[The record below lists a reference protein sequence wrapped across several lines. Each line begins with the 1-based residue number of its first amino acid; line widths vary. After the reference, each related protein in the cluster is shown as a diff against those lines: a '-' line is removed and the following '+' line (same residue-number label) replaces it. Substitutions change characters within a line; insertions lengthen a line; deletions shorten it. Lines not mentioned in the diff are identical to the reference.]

1 MQCTDVPSTVHRAF
15 SDRQVISSLDI
26 ELMCGISARDEHNS
40 PIKVMYQVIIMISIL
55 HMLVLHMLNS
65 GIDVIGD
72 AHRSSNY

>member
-1 MQCTDVPSTVHRAF
+1 MQCTDVPSAVHGAF

-26 ELMCGISARDEHNS
+26 DLMCGISGRDEHNS
-40 PIKVMYQVIIMISIL
+40 SIKAMHQVIIMISIL